1 MQWQGMS
8 LRMTLLHEPT
18 PWIPSSFMPTF
29 PGRLF
34 YVNALAGPLLADC
47 H

>member
-1 MQWQGMS
+1 MWQGMS
-8 LRMTLLHEPT
+8 LCVTLQHGPT
-18 PWIPSSFMPTF
+18 PWIPSSFMPTM

-34 YVNALAGPLLADC
+34 FTKPLAGPLEPDA